1 MTKSVVALIAAGVV
15 VAACGGPGAS
25 PDIIVPTSGD
35 SLERVEYTDAQVQ
48 VYKDALIYE
57 TLSLNTV
64 EGMTWDTD
72 IPDEQWGP
80 YVVRAKAFCD
90 DARTNGWS
98 SARDAYT
105 QQVMD
110 ETLNAMPDE
119 ALELGDFEEMA
130 NEMLAPVVD
139 AQLRAIGAD
148 GSLCPE
154 LAPSGF
160 EGTVM
165 DPDSEPTPQ
174 GEPLLDGR
182 YFGEGCEGAGNALL
196 DLLGLLQGIE
206 DGSTDVSTFEEDII
220 DIAAGLRY
228 SALSES
234 DASAARE
241 MNAGVGV
248 LSELLVAFESRDAE
262 EFGDK
267 VMVVSEQ
274 AINIIDVC
282 GLG

>member
-1 MTKSVVALIAAGVV
+1 MKKHLLLVALSGLTL
-15 VAACGGPGAS
+15 AACGSPGAS
-25 PDIIVPTSGD
+25 PDIIIPTSGD
-35 SLERVEYTDAQVQ
+35 SLERIEYTDAQVE

-72 IPDEQWGP
+72 VPDEQWGP

-130 NEMLAPVVD
+130 NEMLAPIVD

-160 EGTVM
+160 EGTVI

-174 GEPLLDGR
+174 GEALLEGQ

-196 DLLGLLQGIE
+196 DLLALLQGIE

-241 MNAGVGV
+241 MNVGVDV
-248 LSELLVAFESRDAE
+248 LSELLTAFESRNAE